1 MISLLSAMERM
12 KSISMKSRPFVNG
25 LPRQDSNAKSIYC
38 KFAQLEMEHLG
49 YIIKMEW
56 IKPNPKKV
64 QAILDIQ
71 LPTTKTELHHFIS
84 MA

>member
-1 MISLLSAMERM
+1 
-12 KSISMKSRPFVNG
+12 
-25 LPRQDSNAKSIYC
+25 
-38 KFAQLEMEHLG
+38 MEHLG